1 MTEKIILG
9 IDPGTQKMGFGA
21 IKIVNNKP
29 SLYKTLELNLTNI
42 KDPHRKLRE
51 IYLKSKE
58 QIDLIQPHQIAI
70 EAPFY
75 ASNPQSLLKLGRAQ
89 GVAIAAVFS
98 KNVTVTE
105 YPPRKVK
112 QSIVG
117 RGDASKEQIAQML
130 KSLLSL
136 KSISFNYDVSDALAV
151 ALCHFYNSNTLDLRN
166 KSYTSWSS
174 FIRDNPQRLISSQE
188 GSKQ

>member
-1 MTEKIILG
+1 MTKKIILG

-21 IKIVNNKP
+21 VKIENNKP
-29 SLYKTLELNLTNI
+29 SLFKTHELKLTQI
-42 KDPHRKLRE
+42 SDPYRKLRE
-51 IYLKSKE
+51 IYVKSKE
-58 QIDLIQPHQIAI
+58 QIDLIKPNEIAI

-75 ASNPQSLLKLGRAQ
+75 ATNPQSLLKLGRAQ

-105 YPPRKVK
+105 YSPRKVK

-130 KSLLSL
+130 KSLLAL
-136 KSISFNYDVSDALAV
+136 DTIPNNYDVTDAIAV
-151 ALCHFYNSNTLDLRN
+151 ALCHFYNRN
-166 KSYTSWSS
+166 RLNISPKPYNSWNSYVNN
-174 FIRDNPQRLISSQE
+174 NPQRLVSFKDSS
-188 GSKQ
+188 K

>member
-21 IKIVNNKP
+21 IKIINNRP
-29 SLYKTLELNLTNI
+29 SLYKTLELKLTSI
-42 KDPHRKLRE
+42 KDPYRKLRE
-51 IYLKSKE
+51 IYIKSKE
-58 QIDLIQPHQIAI
+58 QIDLIRPHQIAI

-105 YPPRKVK
+105 YSPRKIK

-117 RGDASKEQIAQML
+117 RGNASKKQIAQML

-136 KSISFNYDVSDALAV
+136 ESISFNHDVSDAIAV
-151 ALCHFYNSNTLDLRN
+151 ALCHFYNSNHLDLQSN
-166 KSYTSWSS
+166 SYKSWSS
-174 FIRDNPQRLISSQE
+174 FISDNPGRLVSSQE
-188 GSKQ
+188 VSKQ